1 MSYYLERKMRKIFKK
16 LKAFNSIF
24 ITALFSSIKLRK
36 KYPRI
41 SSFQKIVDNYF
52 IDNPDYRS
60 NLIDSKS
67 LDLGC
72 GQNPRNPFLAD
83 VLYGIDIRE
92 DLKNNILKSDLSR
105 ETIPFETNMFDYC
118 TAFDFIEH
126 IPRLIQVN
134 GDNYSAFI
142 ELINQIYRIL
152 KPGGLFLHVTP
163 AYPSKE
169 VFQDPTHVNFITE
182 DTFPN
187 YFCSPNNW
195 ASDLGYGFKGDFDL
209 IKQYWIDDI
218 WIASLMR
225 AKK

>member
-1 MSYYLERKMRKIFKK
+1 MRKILKK
-16 LKAFNSIF
+16 LKAFNSIV
-24 ITALFSSIKLRK
+24 ITALFSAIKLRK
-36 KYPRI
+36 RYPRI

-60 NLIDSKS
+60 KLFDTKS

-83 VLYGIDIRE
+83 ILYGIDIRE
-92 DLKNNILKSDLSR
+92 DLENNIFKSDLSK
-105 ETIPFETNMFDYC
+105 EIIPFEMNMFDYC

-142 ELINQIYRIL
+142 ELINEIYRIL

-195 ASDLGYGFKGDFDL
+195 ASDLGYGFKGNFDL

>member
-1 MSYYLERKMRKIFKK
+1 MRKVVKQ
-16 LKAFNSIF
+16 LKALKSIF
-24 ITALFSSIKLRK
+24 VTALFSSIKLRK
-36 KYPRI
+36 RYPRI

-52 IDNPDYRS
+52 IDYPNYRS
-60 NLIDSKS
+60 KLFDTKS

-72 GQNPRNPFLAD
+72 GQKPKNPFLAD
-83 VLYGIDIRE
+83 FLYGIDIRE
-92 DLKNNILKSDLSR
+92 DLDNNISKSDLSK
-105 ETIPFETNMFDYC
+105 ENIPFDTNMFDYC

-126 IPRLIQVN
+126 VPRLMQVN
-134 GDNYSAFI
+134 GDNYFAFI
-142 ELINQIYRIL
+142 ELMNEIYRIL

-187 YFCSPNNW
+187 YFCSPYNW
-195 ASDLGYGFKGDFDL
+195 ALKLGYGFKGEFDL
-209 IKQYWIDDI
+209 IKQYWVDDV
-218 WIASLMR
+218 WIASLIM

>member
-1 MSYYLERKMRKIFKK
+1 MIKILKK

-24 ITALFSSIKLRK
+24 TTALFSAIKLK
-36 KYPRI
+36 KRYPRI

-60 NLIDSKS
+60 KLIDAKS

-72 GQNPRNPFLAD
+72 GQNPRNPFMAD
-83 VLYGIDIRE
+83 SLYGIDIRE
-92 DLKNNILKSDLSR
+92 DLENNILKSDLSR

-142 ELINQIYRIL
+142 ELINEIYRIL

>member
-1 MSYYLERKMRKIFKK
+1 MRKILNK
-16 LKAFNSIF
+16 LKAFKSIF
-24 ITALFSSIKLRK
+24 ITTLFSSIKLRK
-36 KYPRI
+36 RYSRI
-41 SSFQKIVDNYF
+41 SSFQKILDNYF
-52 IDNPDYRS
+52 IDNPDYKS
-60 NLIDSKS
+60 KLIDTKS

-72 GQNPRNPFLAD
+72 GHKPRNPFLAD
-83 VLYGIDIRE
+83 ILYGIDIRE
-92 DLKNNILKSDLSR
+92 DLENKILKSDLSR

-142 ELINQIYRIL
+142 ELINEIYRIL

-195 ASDLGYGFKGDFDL
+195 ASELGYGFKGDFDL

>member
-1 MSYYLERKMRKIFKK
+1 MIKILKK

-24 ITALFSSIKLRK
+24 TTALFSAIKLK
-36 KYPRI
+36 KRYPRI

-60 NLIDSKS
+60 KLIDAKS

-83 VLYGIDIRE
+83 ILYGIDIRE
-92 DLKNNILKSDLSR
+92 DLENNILKSDLSK

-142 ELINQIYRIL
+142 ELINEIYRIL

>member
-1 MSYYLERKMRKIFKK
+1 MRRILKK
-16 LKAFNSIF
+16 LKAFKSIF
-24 ITALFSSIKLRK
+24 MTLLFSSIKLRK
-36 KYPRI
+36 RYPRI
-41 SSFQKIVDNYF
+41 STFQKIVDNYF

-60 NLIDSKS
+60 KLIDAKS

-72 GQNPRNPFLAD
+72 GQNPRNPFQAD
-83 VLYGIDIRE
+83 FLYGIDIRE
-92 DLKNNILKSDLSR
+92 DLEKNILKSDLSR

-142 ELINQIYRIL
+142 ELINEIYRIL

>member
-1 MSYYLERKMRKIFKK
+1 MIKILKK

-24 ITALFSSIKLRK
+24 TTALFSAIKLK
-36 KYPRI
+36 KRYPRI

-60 NLIDSKS
+60 NLIDTKS

-72 GQNPRNPFLAD
+72 GHKPRNPFLAD
-83 VLYGIDIRE
+83 ILYGIDIRE
-92 DLKNNILKSDLSR
+92 DLENKILKSDLSR

>member
-1 MSYYLERKMRKIFKK
+1 MRKILKK
-16 LKAFNSIF
+16 LKAFNSIV
-24 ITALFSSIKLRK
+24 ITALFSAIKLRK
-36 KYPRI
+36 RYPRI

-60 NLIDSKS
+60 KLIDTKS

-72 GQNPRNPFLAD
+72 GKNPRNPFLAD
-83 VLYGIDIRE
+83 ILYGIDIRE
-92 DLKNNILKSDLSR
+92 DLENNILKSDLSK

-142 ELINQIYRIL
+142 ELINEIYRIL

>member
-1 MSYYLERKMRKIFKK
+1 MIKILKK

-24 ITALFSSIKLRK
+24 TTALFSAIKLK
-36 KYPRI
+36 KRYPRI

-60 NLIDSKS
+60 KLIDAKS

-83 VLYGIDIRE
+83 IVYGIDIRE
-92 DLKNNILKSDLSR
+92 DLKNNILKSDLSI

-142 ELINQIYRIL
+142 ELINEIYRIL

>member
-1 MSYYLERKMRKIFKK
+1 MIKILKK

-24 ITALFSSIKLRK
+24 TTALFSAIKLK
-36 KYPRI
+36 KRYPRI

-52 IDNPDYRS
+52 IDNPDYK
-60 NLIDSKS
+60 NKLIDAKS

-72 GQNPRNPFLAD
+72 GQNPRNPFMAD
-83 VLYGIDIRE
+83 ILYGIDIRE
-92 DLKNNILKSDLSR
+92 DLENNILKSDLSK

-142 ELINQIYRIL
+142 ELINEIYRIL

-218 WIASLMR
+218 WIASLMS

>member
-1 MSYYLERKMRKIFKK
+1 MRKFFKQ
-16 LKAFNSIF
+16 LKVFKSIF
-24 ITALFSSIKLRK
+24 ITALFSLIKLRK
-36 KYPRI
+36 RYPRI
-41 SSFQKIVDNYF
+41 SSFQLIVDNYF
-52 IDNPDYRS
+52 IENPHYRS
-60 NLIDSKS
+60 KLYDSKS

-72 GQNPRNPFLAD
+72 GQKPRNPFLAD
-83 VLYGIDIRE
+83 FLYGIDIRE
-92 DLKNNILKSDLSR
+92 DLENNILKADISR
-105 ETIPFETNMFDYC
+105 EPIPFETNMFDYC

-126 IPRLIQVN
+126 IPRLTQVN
-134 GDNYSAFI
+134 GENYYAFI
-142 ELINQIYRIL
+142 GLINEIYRIL

-195 ASDLGYGFKGDFDL
+195 ASDLGYGFKGEFDL

-218 WIASLMR
+218 WIASLLR

>member
-1 MSYYLERKMRKIFKK
+1 MIKILKK

-24 ITALFSSIKLRK
+24 TTALFSAIKLK
-36 KYPRI
+36 KRYPRI

-60 NLIDSKS
+60 KLIDAKS

-72 GQNPRNPFLAD
+72 GQNPRNPFMAD
-83 VLYGIDIRE
+83 ILYGIDIRE
-92 DLKNNILKSDLSR
+92 DLENNILKSDLSK

-142 ELINQIYRIL
+142 ELINEIYRIL

>member
-1 MSYYLERKMRKIFKK
+1 MIKILKK

-24 ITALFSSIKLRK
+24 TTALFSAIKLK
-36 KYPRI
+36 KRYPRI

-52 IDNPDYRS
+52 IDNPDYKS
-60 NLIDSKS
+60 KLIDAKS

-72 GQNPRNPFLAD
+72 GQNPRNPFMAD
-83 VLYGIDIRE
+83 ILYGIDIRE
-92 DLKNNILKSDLSR
+92 DLENNILKSDLSK

-142 ELINQIYRIL
+142 ELINEIYRIL

-218 WIASLMR
+218 WIASLMS